1 MYKGRFYVSG
11 PQAARRTTVRG
22 GRTLRAAAGVPSHDR
37 LEERDEPGTRPGLL
51 GFCVSGPQAV
61 RGGAVRGDAPSGPP
75 LAFSASV
82 ALRKVAT
89 AGPPN
94 VVLGP
99 GLIGG
104 RLRWIA
110 TVAALVAASCGGA
123 KGDAGGSGGSIGSGG
138 STATGGADGSGAGT
152 GTGGFSG
159 SGGSIGA
166 GSGGSVATGGARATG
181 GATGSGGRGGAAT
194 GSGGSSTGTAGSG
207 GAGGKGGGESA
218 TGGAGGQNGGAAGT
232 GPDGSGGVG
241 AGGTGAKSLQ
251 QLQSD
256 YVDMRCGSQGGDPCA
271 GSWAQANLPIDNFA
285 PSSKYDPTQWAD
297 TAVAAH
303 MKFGVLT
310 TRHHDGFALWPSA
323 ASTFNV
329 GHVPWKNG
337 KGDVVKD
344 YVNAFRSRGL
354 APGLYYSIWDS
365 TEGIGNS
372 GTITAAQMSYV
383 TTQLTELLT
392 NYGPI
397 PILVLDGWSWKTGH
411 NKVAYQAIRELVKS
425 LQPNCLVTDHTHLID
440 PWEVDIVNFEEP
452 AGAFA
457 PANNT
462 YAAAQEAKING
473 SGGNDWFWAPNV
485 GSLMTV
491 STIVAGHLKKLEP
504 AYTNFLLNC
513 PPNRDGLIDAS
524 MVSVL
529 TQVGAAWSPN
539 LGRAPLPTQARIIE
553 HPYTPVAATATSGTA
568 GYAIDGINDTST
580 HTLWQTSGALPQSV
594 TLDLGQTRP
603 DVGMLSVVPQYVNG
617 AGVAG
622 GNVTS
627 YAIAVSTDGSMFTQA
642 GTGTWPADGKL
653 HTAIFGPVAARQ
665 VRFEVRAANGASAIV
680 TDITVG
686 ANR

>member
-1 MYKGRFYVSG
+1 MA
-11 PQAARRTTVRG
+11 P
-22 GRTLRAAAGVPSHDR
+22 AAAP
-37 LEERDEPGTRPGLL
+37 
-51 GFCVSGPQAV
+51 A
-61 RGGAVRGDAPSGPP
+61 
-75 LAFSASV
+75 
-82 ALRKVAT
+82 
-89 AGPPN
+89 AG
-94 VVLGP
+94 
-99 GLIGG
+99 
-104 RLRWIA
+104 
-110 TVAALVAASCGGA
+110 
-123 KGDAGGSGGSIGSGG
+123 
-138 STATGGADGSGAGT
+138 ATGGAGA
-152 GTGGFSG
+152 
-159 SGGSIGA
+159 A
-166 GSGGSVATGGARATG
+166 
-181 GATGSGGRGGAAT
+181 GGRGGNAAGT
-194 GSGGSSTGTAGSG
+194 GGSTGGTGGMESAG
-207 GAGGKGGGESA
+207 GAGGGAGA
-218 TGGAGGQNGGAAGT
+218 TGGAGGQPGGAGGAAGS
-232 GPDGSGGVG
+232 GRAGSGGAG
-241 AGGTGAKSLQ
+241 AGGSGAKTLQ

-256 YVDMRCGSQGGDPCA
+256 YVDMRFGMFMHFSILTFCGSQPGDPCA
-271 GSWAQANLPIDNFA
+271 GSWGQANLPISNFA

-297 TAVAAH
+297 AAVAAH

-323 ASTFNV
+323 ASSFNV
-329 GHVPWKNG
+329 GHVPWKGG

-344 YVNAFRSRGL
+344 YVNAFRARGL

-372 GTITAAQMSYV
+372 ATITAAQMSYV
-383 TTQLTELLT
+383 TTQITELLT

-397 PILVLDGWSWKTGH
+397 PILVIDGWSWKTGH
-411 NKVAYQAIRELVKS
+411 NKVAYQTIRELVKS
-425 LQPNCLVTDHTHLID
+425 LQPNCLITDHTHLVD

-462 YAAAQEAKING
+462 YAAAQETKINN

-485 GSLMTV
+485 GGLMTV
-491 STIVAGHLKKLEP
+491 SNIVDGHLKKLEP

-539 LGRAPLPTQARIIE
+539 PNRAPLPTQARIIE
-553 HPYTPVAATATSGTA
+553 HPYTPVGATATSGTA
-568 GYAIDGINDTST
+568 ANAIDGINDTST
-580 HTLWQTSGALPQSV
+580 HTFWQTSGALPQSV

-617 AGVAG
+617 AGVTG

-627 YAIAVSTDGSMFTQA
+627 YGISVSTDGTSFTQA
-642 GTGTWPADGKL
+642 TTGSWPADGKL
-653 HTAIFGPVAARQ
+653 HTATFGPVPARY
-665 VRFEVRAANGASAIV
+665 VRFEARAANGASAIV